1 MMESEDE
8 WQDNL
13 NLQLIL
19 IQGQYALNIPSS
31 FVSVLLSYQEHD
43 DAMSQNFSFLFLSLS
58 HSGTFRPSLKPFASH
73 HLPFIFTP

>member
-43 DAMSQNFSFLFLSLS
+43 DAMSQNFSFLFC
-58 HSGTFRPSLKPFASH
+58 P
-73 HLPFIFTP
+73 